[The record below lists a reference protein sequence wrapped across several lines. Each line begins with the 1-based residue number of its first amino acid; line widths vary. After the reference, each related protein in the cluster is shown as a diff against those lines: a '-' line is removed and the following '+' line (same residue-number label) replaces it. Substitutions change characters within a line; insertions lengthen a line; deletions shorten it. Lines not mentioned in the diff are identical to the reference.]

1 MLEEYEVS
9 TEDAR
14 ALCAKV
20 VEAVRR
26 VDLLV
31 FGFDPSSEIGV
42 IIRSTPKSMDFM
54 GIQMH
59 LIHLN
64 IS

>member
-26 VDLLV
+26 VLLV

-64 IS
+64 TNN